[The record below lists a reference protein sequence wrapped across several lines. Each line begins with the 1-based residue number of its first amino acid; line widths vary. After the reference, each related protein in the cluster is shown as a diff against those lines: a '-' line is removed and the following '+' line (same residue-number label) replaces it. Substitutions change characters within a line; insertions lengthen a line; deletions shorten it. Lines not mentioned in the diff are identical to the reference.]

1 MHALMGYYMIISLF
15 YLIDL
20 VIICNKTIFYVSCH
34 VKQFM

>member
-20 VIICNKTIFYVSCH
+20 VIICNKTIS
-34 VKQFM
+34 M